1 MSATKCR
8 TCKGTI
14 AARIKKC
21 PHCGE
26 SYPDADQ
33 LERDA
38 SPSLLSLL
46 IPPLHTEEKQQMHK
60 AFVQYQKDKE
70 EEKRRASSK
79 LINSALSKIPTP
91 IKIVGLGL
99 VGIALLSGKKEQ
111 KK

>member
-8 TCKGTI
+8 TCNGII

-38 SPSLLSLL
+38 SPSLLSLFM
-46 IPPLHTEEKQQMHK
+46 PRGEEDKKMREAYAQFQR
-60 AFVQYQKDKE
+60 DKE
-70 EEKRRASSK
+70 AEKRRASNK

-91 IKIVGLGL
+91 IKVVGLGL
-99 VGIALLSGKKEQ
+99 IGIALLSAKKEQ
-111 KK
+111 KN